1 MISDLLLVVLL
12 QVFLMSAKLLQALI
26 DRDLTDYGSFIEGS
40 FVREILDITLPEF
53 GTRQDFDRASLAELA
68 AIGYVRTQLLLEGN
82 YRILLP
88 SENLRQV
95 EAYLEASDNKRRKG
109 ALLLKNTPPEFIP
122 VLSQVEARA
131 CMRENTRYTTRNK
144 GER

>member
-1 MISDLLLVVLL
+1 
-12 QVFLMSAKLLQALI
+12 MSAKLLQALI

-40 FVREILDITLPEF
+40 FVREVLDITLPEF
-53 GTRQDFDRASLAELA
+53 GTRQEFDRISLAELA
-68 AIGYVRTQLLLEGN
+68 AIGYVRTQLLLEGKYIAADRGN

-131 CMRENTRYTTRNK
+131 CMREHTRRIPQDK
-144 GER
+144 GKK

>member
-1 MISDLLLVVLL
+1 
-12 QVFLMSAKLLQALI
+12 MSAKLLQALI

-40 FVREILDITLPEF
+40 FVREVLDITLPEF
-53 GTRQDFDRASLAELA
+53 GTRQEFDRISLAELA
-68 AIGYVRTQLLLEGN
+68 AIGYVRTQLLLEGKYIAADHGN

-131 CMRENTRYTTRNK
+131 CMREHTRHTPRNK
-144 GER
+144 GEI

>member
-1 MISDLLLVVLL
+1 
-12 QVFLMSAKLLQALI
+12 MSAKLLQALI

-40 FVREILDITLPEF
+40 FVREVLDITLPEF
-53 GTRQDFDRASLAELA
+53 GTRQEFDRISLAELA
-68 AIGYVRTQLLLEGN
+68 AIGYVRTQLLLEGKYIAADRGN

-109 ALLLKNTPPEFIP
+109 ALLLKNTPPEFVP
-122 VLSQVEARA
+122 TLSQVEARA
-131 CMRENTRYTTRNK
+131 CMREHIRYTPRNK